1 MVDAESSQEGPYW
14 QIDDDHTD
22 LPCKICEEIDYSGDM
37 WQCLACFEA
46 FHPSCV
52 LPKGEEVVDS
62 NDDRWCEWF
71 CSECI
76 SSRRYRL
83 KYRRRPKV
91 SIKQRVVR
99 PRRTARASVRHSPL
113 FKLHRILRGVS
124 F

>member
-14 QIDDDHTD
+14 QIDDDYTD
-22 LPCKICEEIDYSGDM
+22 LLCKICEEIDYSGDM
-37 WQCLACFEA
+37 RDCLACYEA

-52 LPKGEEVVDS
+52 LPKREEADS

-83 KYRRRPKV
+83 KYRRMPKV
-91 SIKQRVVR
+91 SIKRKVVR
-99 PRRTARASVRHSPL
+99 PRRTARASVRHPTL
-113 FKLHRILRGVS
+113 FKLHGILRGVS
-124 F
+124 